1 MDKRLTIL
9 LLVIILTC
17 SEAMGL
23 RVGFGQFA
31 SQAKDIDGSTGNS
44 ALIGLT
50 FNPSKPLLLDLSIR
64 FNSTKETRVD
74 FSIINPSVEILQVWR
89 RIGYISI
96 IAAPGLRFKL
106 ADISTGFEIDLMA
119 GGGVSFSTVFTK
131 IEQNI
136 SASIPSYHLDEN
148 HEYWRK
154 IWMIGAT
161 LKAKIYFIGLFGEVA
176 YYDGS
181 PLKYDSIDIEGV
193 TILNGGEVEPRGFAV
208 YVGLSWN

>member
-44 ALIGLT
+44 GLIGLT
-50 FNPSKPLLLDLSIR
+50 FNPSKPLLLDLSVR
-64 FNSTKETRVD
+64 FNSTRETHVD
-74 FSIINPSVEILQVWR
+74 FSIINPSVEILHVWR
-89 RIGYISI
+89 KIGYISI
-96 IAAPGLRFKL
+96 IVAPGLKFTL
-106 ADISTGFEIDLMA
+106 ADISGFEIDLIA

-131 IEQNI
+131 IEQNF
-136 SASIPSYHLDEN
+136 SSSIPSYHLDEN
-148 HEYWRK
+148 YEYWQK

-161 LKAKIYFIGLFGEVA
+161 LKAKIYFIGIFSEVA

-181 PLKYDSIDIEGV
+181 PLKYDPIDIEGV
-193 TILNGGEVEPRGFAV
+193 TILNGGETEPRGFAI